1 MTANIPEIILL
12 CQDAEF
18 ITALKTAQQ
27 EHWPDLPSKLTLT
40 TINSRLNRL
49 DPSVTFDLIVSPA
62 NSYGRLDGGFDD
74 AISLAFSPRDDYNAL
89 TRAVQLELYEKWR
102 GFAPP
107 GTCTLV
113 QFPGPLLQ
121 NPRRCA
127 FVAICPT
134 MREPMNVVWDREVV
148 YESVWSLLCEVEGRN
163 RASASASASKPE
175 EKEINR
181 LLMTP
186 QAAGIGK
193 VSKERWSAQ
202 MVLAMKHF
210 VDAVERPERW
220 SRMQWNEIMKDCDEV
235 ATTWKTGP

>member
-12 CQDAEF
+12 CQDADF
-18 ITALKTAQQ
+18 ITAFQTAQE
-27 EHWPDLPSKLTLT
+27 EHWPGLPSKLTIT
-40 TINSRLNRL
+40 PIHSRLNRL

-74 AISLAFSPRDDYNAL
+74 AISLAFSPCDDYGAL
-89 TRAVQLELYEKWR
+89 MRAVQLNLYEKWR

-113 QFPGPLLQ
+113 PFPAPLEQ
-121 NPRRCA
+121 NPRHCA
-127 FVAICPT
+127 WVAICPT
-134 MREPMNVVWDREVV
+134 MREPMDVVWDREVV
-148 YESVWSLLCEVEGRN
+148 YESIWSLLCQVEGHN
-163 RASASASASKPE
+163 RVSE
-175 EKEINR
+175 EKINR
-181 LLMTP
+181 LLMAP
-186 QAAGIGK
+186 MAAGIGK

-220 SRMQWNEIMKDCDEV
+220 SRMQWHEIMKDCDEV
-235 ATTWKTGP
+235 ATTWKTKEQNSLSRS